1 MRGHGFGRG
10 SLTARE
16 RRLDEAGATVSLLG
30 WGIFIVALLFSVML
44 HEFGHFAT
52 AKKFGMKVTQYF
64 VGFGTTLWSMKRGE
78 TEYGIKALPFGG
90 FVKITGMTSMDEVD
104 PADEPRSFRRHPA
117 WQRLIVLFAGSFM
130 HFVLAFVLLFLL
142 AAVIGLDNNNTTQ
155 LGPVATCV
163 PANAKA
169 FSAGTCTATDAASP
183 AKAAGL
189 RAGDKVVSFGGKPV
203 STWTA
208 LGNDIRDTPA
218 HRSVPV
224 VILRNGHRQTLHVTL
239 ASVSGRSGSYLGIQD
254 TNVFQHY
261 NPVRSVTYAGSM
273 FGQVLTGSAKEI
285 GQLPS
290 AIPHLFAKNRSS
302 TSAGQVT
309 SVVGAGE
316 ITGSVVSANVGW
328 QVKVDYVLL
337 IMASLNI
344 FVGAFNLVPLLPL
357 DGGHIAVVIFE
368 RLRAWFARLR
378 GRSDPGLVD
387 MTKLVPVSVG
397 VFGILVFFGL
407 ILILADIVNPIH
419 LT

>member
-1 MRGHGFGRG
+1 M
-10 SLTARE
+10 
-16 RRLDEAGATVSLLG
+16 SLLG
-30 WGIFIVALLFSVML
+30 WVIFVVALLFSVML
-44 HEFGHFAT
+44 HETGHFVT

-64 VGFGTTLWSMKRGE
+64 IGFGTTLWSTQRGE
-78 TEYGIKALPFGG
+78 TEYGIKVLPLGG

-104 PADEPRSFRRHPA
+104 PADEPRAFRRHPA

-142 AAVIGLDNNNTTQ
+142 AAVIGLDNSNTTQ
-155 LGPVATCV
+155 LGPVTSCV
-163 PANAKA
+163 PANAAA
-169 FSAGTCTATDAASP
+169 FSSGTCTAADAPSP

-189 RAGDKVVSFGGKPV
+189 RAGDKVVSFDGKAV

-218 HRSVPV
+218 HRTVPV
-224 VILRNGHRQTLHVTL
+224 VVIRNGQRLTLPVTL
-239 ASVSGRSGSYLGIQD
+239 AAVSGRSGSYLGIED
-254 TNVFQHY
+254 VNVFQRY
-261 NPVRSVTYAGSM
+261 NPIRSVTYAGSM

-285 GQLPS
+285 GSLPS

-302 TSAGQVT
+302 TAAGQVT

-328 QVKVDYVLL
+328 RVKIDYVLL

-357 DGGHIAVVIFE
+357 DGGHIAVIIFE
-368 RLRAWFARLR
+368 RVRAWLARLR
-378 GRSDPGLVD
+378 GRPDPGLVD

-397 VFGILVFFGL
+397 VFAILVFFGV
-407 ILILADIVNPIH
+407 ILILADLVNPIR